1 MHQLRHHYIK
11 FFKKSVD
18 HLLLDVR
25 PLDRIRPVSPNSFV
39 RPESVDRSHFF
50 TVEMRALASPGAKK
64 LSKVTTLCRFWINK
78 SFLMLNVKKDSPR
91 TAGKHINVIQ
101 VTKAT
106 LQRLEHGFHVSWLNN
121 HKMYLYV
128 LYYM

>member
-1 MHQLRHHYIK
+1 
-11 FFKKSVD
+11 
-18 HLLLDVR
+18 
-25 PLDRIRPVSPNSFV
+25 
-39 RPESVDRSHFF
+39 
-50 TVEMRALASPGAKK
+50 
-64 LSKVTTLCRFWINK
+64 
-78 SFLMLNVKKDSPR
+78 MLNVKKDSPR